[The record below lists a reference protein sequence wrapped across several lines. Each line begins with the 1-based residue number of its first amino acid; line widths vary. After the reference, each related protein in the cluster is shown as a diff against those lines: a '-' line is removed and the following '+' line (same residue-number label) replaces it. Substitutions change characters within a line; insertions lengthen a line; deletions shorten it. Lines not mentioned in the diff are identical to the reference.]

1 MDIKAELR
9 LIREQCQNSWE
20 IITQS
25 EDRLCP
31 LYFELE
37 NHNGMPLC
45 FNKGNIDECKECWDK
60 AIEEEIENE

>member
-25 EDRLCP
+25 EDRPCP
-31 LYFELE
+31 TWVGLKSY
-37 NHNGMPLC
+37 NIPIC
-45 FNKGNIDECKECWDK
+45 FSHGSIEECKECWDE
-60 AIEEEIENE
+60 AIEGEGK